1 MNLDP
6 LQRTQRFGET
16 TMIEV
21 RPSVAVVGAGLAG
34 LTAARLLHERGYPV
48 TVFDKGRGP
57 GGRTSTRREGDYS
70 FDHGCQYLTVRD
82 ERFGRYLEHWADAGA
97 VSPWPVRLANCQE
110 GVVTPLADDTPRW
123 VGVPGMN
130 AIAKRLAF
138 ELEVELGAQIRA
150 VRTAAPGW
158 ALVSEQPL
166 ADETYELVIVATP
179 PDQAVPLLSASS
191 ALQAQAASVRMQPC
205 WAMMLA
211 FDYDLEL
218 PFDAAFVRHSPLVW
232 VCNNGSKPG
241 RPGPESWVLHASPAW
256 SREHLELSPEQVVE
270 PLLEA
275 FFKALGCKRV
285 KPAFARAH
293 RWRYAAPENP
303 LADGFLWDGER
314 GLAACG
320 DWCKGSRAESAF
332 LSGLQLADRILSERP
347 RARRV

>member
-1 MNLDP
+1 MNLD
-6 LQRTQRFGET
+6 LQQRMQRFGET

-48 TVFDKGRGP
+48 TLFDKGRGP
-57 GGRTSTRREGDYS
+57 GGRTTTRREGDYS

-82 ERFGRYLEHWADAGA
+82 DRFHRYMELWAEAGA
-97 VSPWPVRLANCQE
+97 ASPWRVRLANCQE
-110 GVVTPLADDTPRW
+110 GVVTPLVDDTPRW
-123 VGVPGMN
+123 VGVPGMS
-130 AIAKRLAF
+130 AMAKRLADG
-138 ELEVELGAQIRA
+138 LDMELGVLIRA
-150 VRTAAPGW
+150 VRPATSGW
-158 ALVSEQPL
+158 VLASEQPL
-166 ADETYELVIVATP
+166 AVEEYEIVIVATP
-179 PDQAVPLLSASS
+179 PDQAVPLLAQSS
-191 ALQAQAASVRMQPC
+191 AMQARAASVRMQPC

-270 PLLEA
+270 PLMDA
-275 FFKALGCKRV
+275 FFQSIGCKRV
-285 KPAFARAH
+285 KPVFARAH
-293 RWRYAAPENP
+293 RWRFAAPENP
-303 LADGFLWDGER
+303 LTDGYLWDGEQ

-320 DWCKGSRAESAF
+320 DWCHGSRAESAF
-332 LSGLQLADRILSERP
+332 LSGLELAERILADRP
-347 RARRV
+347 RARRL